1 MYFKR
6 IIAGLL
12 VLVMSMSFMVVPADA
27 KSKKKYTNSDLRL
40 MSSIIFAE
48 AGGESFKGKVAVGM
62 VIMNRKRVSAFPN
75 TVQGVVYQPYQFGPV
90 SNGSLNRALSMYDSG
105 RLSGDC
111 IKAAKMAL
119 EGKNTLSLNG
129 RKINFSNYYYFSG
142 YVSGARLSIGNH
154 QFK

>member
-1 MYFKR
+1 MYSKR

-12 VLVMSMSFMVVPADA
+12 VLVMAMSLLVVPADA
-27 KSKKKYTNSDLRL
+27 KAKKNYTNSDLRL
-40 MSSIIFAE
+40 MSSIIYAE

-75 TVQGVVYQPYQFGPV
+75 TIQGVIYQPYQFGPV

-105 RLSGDC
+105 RLSSDC
-111 IKAAKMAL
+111 IKAAKLAL
-119 EGKNTLSLNG
+119 EGKNSLELNG
-129 RKINFSNYYYFSG
+129 RNINFSNYYFFSG
-142 YVSGARLSIGNH
+142 YVYGARLSIGNH